1 MRELVEPF
9 ANLADTKDVDPKMT
23 LFTEDAVLEG
33 YATGKPTGR
42 NFVGK
47 EAIGNAFK
55 GYLSLFHTVYHLNGQ
70 HTSHIEGNRA
80 TATTY
85 CYVTLV
91 REVEGKEEKTVHYAI
106 YNDEF
111 VKRNGKWLIAKR
123 KSNFVRTEVS
133 SEKWEARSQGAAVL
147 D

>member
-33 YATGKPTGR
+33 YATGR
-42 NFVGK
+42 NFEGK
-47 EAIGNAFK
+47 EAISKAFK
-55 GYLSLFHTVYHLNGQ
+55 GYLDLFHTVYHLNGQ
-70 HTSHIEGNRA
+70 RTSHIEGDKA

-85 CYVTLV
+85 CFVTLV

-106 YNDEF
+106 YNNEF
-111 VKRNGKWLIAKR
+111 VKREGKWLIAKR

-133 SEKWEARSQGAAVL
+133 SEK
-147 D
+147 